1 MGRNEKASTNF
12 YNTRMRKLKNVCG
25 IDEAGRGA
33 LAGPLVAAAVVLPCS
48 IRKVARLA
56 KTAVRDGKLLS
67 ARARRKIYQ
76 ALKKV
81 KAEIVIEVVSS
92 RKINNRGI
100 QRANREAIRALVKR
114 VEADRY
120 IVDGKLKLGRIA
132 GKTLKVRSIIDADAT
147 IPEVILAGIV
157 AKVERDLIMAALHKQ
172 FPFFHWRRNAGY
184 GTKQHLKALQIHS
197 TTIYHRSIF
206 VTTAL
211 RNHTKSGTVLE

>member
-1 MGRNEKASTNF
+1 ME
-12 YNTRMRKLKNVCG
+12 TRICG

-56 KTAVRDGKLLS
+56 KATVHDGKRMT
-67 ARARRKIYQ
+67 AQTRNKIYQ

-81 KAEIVIEVVSS
+81 KAEIVTEVIST

-100 QRANREAIRALVKR
+100 QRANRQAMRALIKR
-114 VEADRY
+114 VEADCY

-132 GKTLKVRSIIDADAT
+132 GKTHKVRSIVDADAT

-157 AKVERDLIMAALHKQ
+157 AKVERDRIMAALHKQ
-172 FPFFHWRRNAGY
+172 FPFFHWRSNAGY
-184 GTKQHLKALQIHS
+184 GTRQHLEALQTHS
-197 TTIYHRSIF
+197 ATIYHRSIF

-211 RNHTKSGTVLE
+211 KHKPTHKPTKPTPGVG